1 MAIQLILHQLLI
13 DPDKAESITPGGI
26 VIPELTVERERKAVE
41 YGTVLQVGPT
51 AFKDYG
57 RENDAV
63 KVGDRVCMIRY
74 AGKEVKDTDGHKYII
89 INDVDILCILK

>member
-13 DPDKAESITPGGI
+13 DPDKAESVTPGGI
-26 VIPELTVERERKAVE
+26 VIPELTLERERKAVE

-57 RENDAV
+57 RENDAI

-74 AGKEVKDTDGHKYII
+74 AGKEVRDTDGQKYII
-89 INDVDILCILK
+89 INDVDILCIIK

>member
-1 MAIQLILHQLLI
+1 MAIQLILHQLLV

-26 VIPELTVERERKAVE
+26 VIPEPTVERERKAVE
-41 YGTVLQVGPT
+41 YGTVVQVGPT
-51 AFKDYG
+51 AYKDYG

-74 AGKEVKDTDGHKYII
+74 SGKEVKDTDGHKYII
-89 INDVDILCILK
+89 INDIDILCIIK